1 MFSLKQIIIIHE
13 RLILKIKSLFDQK
26 IIENGN
32 EEAVFNFDLITAFE
46 VTVKLADSFRTL
58 VVDKDS
64 MQDNMQDN
72 MQDTIQVSEQVKV
85 LLKCMNGRGEF
96 SREELQ
102 QALELKNSDNF
113 RKNYLRPALDLKLI
127 EMTIPDKPTSKL
139 QGYRLTEKGRQK
151 FKILKNKQL

>member
-1 MFSLKQIIIIHE
+1 MFSQKQIIIIHE
-13 RLILKIKSLFDQK
+13 CLILKIKSLFDQK

-58 VVDKDS
+58 VVDK
-64 MQDNMQDN
+64 DNMQDN